1 MLTLVLGQHALEVR
15 AASGQHDFVSLESVT
30 VTGDRH
36 IHERA
41 VLQQLVE
48 HVGQV
53 TLVVVPPQAE
63 LLVAGT
69 ASGTASL
76 LGRRR
81 RHVFGAVA
89 RLHGGG
95 GGGMKVLQQ

>member
-1 MLTLVLGQHALEVR
+1 VRLER
-15 AASGQHDFVSLESVT
+15 VT

-63 LLVAGT
+63 LLVPGT
-69 ASGTASL
+69 ASRAASL
-76 LGRRR
+76 LGCR
-81 RHVFGAVA
+81 
-89 RLHGGG
+89 
-95 GGGMKVLQQ
+95 